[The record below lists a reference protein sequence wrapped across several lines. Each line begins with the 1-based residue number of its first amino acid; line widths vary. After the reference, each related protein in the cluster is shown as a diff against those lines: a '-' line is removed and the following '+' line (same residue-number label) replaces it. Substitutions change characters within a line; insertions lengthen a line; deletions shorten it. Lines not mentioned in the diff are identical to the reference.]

1 MAQPKAGGERTGPL
15 PLHPMSLGDILD
27 GAFKLFKADAA
38 TVIVVTL
45 AFTAPLQLL
54 AAYVQRDAL
63 GGLFDA
69 LRDPQAAPFADPATF
84 GGDPLPGAV
93 ASLITMLVLPFVAG
107 AVARIVGDSYLGR
120 PTSAGVAL
128 RAAGR
133 RWWSLLA
140 AWLLVH
146 VAEGIP
152 LLFAGV
158 LLAAGVATSL
168 VPLIALGALS
178 VLGALVAGVFIMPLF
193 VAVAPIIVMEDI
205 GAVAAMR
212 RSYRLLRPR
221 YWPVLGVALLTG
233 VLSSM
238 LGSALG
244 TVPMIAAFVLGSAGW
259 PLLAIGGLLSNL
271 VVVPIVAIVS
281 TLIYFDGRIRQEGFD
296 LQLMAAELAG
306 ARVG

>member
-1 MAQPKAGGERTGPL
+1 
-15 PLHPMSLGDILD
+15 MSLGDILD

-63 GGLFDA
+63 GVFDA
-69 LRDPQAAPFADPATF
+69 LLDPQSAAFVDPATV
-84 GGDPLPGAV
+84 GGDPLPSLV
-93 ASLITMLVLPFVAG
+93 ATLITMLVLPFVAG

-120 PTSAGVAL
+120 PTGAGVAL

-140 AWLLVH
+140 GWFLVH
-146 VAEGIP
+146 VVEGIP
-152 LLFAGV
+152 VLFAGA
-158 LLAAGVATSL
+158 LAAVGVATSL
-168 VPLIALGALS
+168 VPLIVLGVLA
-178 VLGALVAGVFIMPLF
+178 VLGALLAGVFIMPLF

-221 YWPVLGVALLTG
+221 YGPVLGIALLTG
-233 VLSSM
+233 ILSSL

-244 TVPMIAAFVLGSAGW
+244 TVPMIGAFLLGSAGW
-259 PLLAIGGLLSNL
+259 PLLAVGGLLANL

-296 LQLMAAELAG
+296 LQVMAAELAG
-306 ARVG
+306 ARAS